1 MLISNAY
8 TSPQQQELFPGLI
21 KLQNKLKLNQENL
34 LDVTNETLY
43 VGQTLIKIK
52 NRTYDL
58 TDFNNS
64 VKGKTAKLFQTPAG
78 QLVNVYI
85 TTTHPYADI
94 DILTPVIGREV
105 SSPIPQKFEPF
116 TDYTLLPYKSKV
128 LKAYL
133 AKENNKQI
141 TEKVVG
147 TTFRP
152 YMPIEAYEGTLESD
166 TDVPV
171 LNTTAVLMPEP
182 TNEYDPNAIAV
193 LTKLQTGDTHHIGYL
208 SKSGEL
214 YRKINEPTLARLTIY
229 AYSKWESK
237 YNDSVYVTVDASV

>member
-34 LDVTNETLY
+34 MDVTSETLY

-52 NRTYDL
+52 NRIYDL
-58 TDFNNS
+58 ADFNNS

-78 QLVNVYI
+78 QLINVYI
-85 TTTHPYADI
+85 TSTHPYADI
-94 DILTPVIGREV
+94 DILTPVIGRELD
-105 SSPIPQKFEPF
+105 SPIPQKFEPF

-128 LKAYL
+128 LTAYL
-133 AKENNKQI
+133 SKGKDKQI

-152 YMPIEAYEGTLESD
+152 YMPIDAYEGTLEND
-166 TDVPV
+166 TEVP
-171 LNTTAVLMPEP
+171 LLTTDAILMPEP
-182 TNEYDPNAIAV
+182 TNEYDQNAVAV
-193 LTKLQTGDTHHIGYL
+193 LTKLKTGDTHHIGYL
-208 SKSGEL
+208 SKGGEL
-214 YRKINEPTLARLTIY
+214 YTKIKSPTIARLTIY
-229 AYSKWESK
+229 AYSVWDSK
-237 YNDSVYVTVDASV
+237 YNDSVYVTVSS